1 MTEVER
7 FAAIKEK
14 AAKASESVIRIE
26 ERYKAERQKLEVLVK
41 TITDKGY
48 DPTKLAETKNA
59 KAAELNQILTDLE
72 KEINDILDKINTI
85 EVNTNV

>member
-14 AAKASESVIRIE
+14 TVKASESVIRIE

-72 KEINDILDKINTI
+72 KEINDILEKINTI
-85 EVNTNV
+85 EANTNA

>member
-7 FAAIKEK
+7 FAVIKEK
-14 AAKASESVIRIE
+14 TAKASESVIRIE

-48 DPTKLAETKNA
+48 DPTKLAEIKNT

-72 KEINDILDKINTI
+72 KEINDILEKINTI
-85 EVNTNV
+85 EANTNV